1 MQNLKSSSD
10 PKDIENHLKSV
21 DVMELT
27 NRIKRFRNLNFQSIN
42 DNDLR
47 KEILNVLTWDGRFC
61 YCVNSKYHPSELPLF
76 RVRKLS
82 GSKIPIDNFK
92 SLNDMWEPPT
102 SVLTKYGR
110 LNKPKESLLYVAQ
123 DPVTAVKECH
133 IQLGEFYAV
142 IQYIPKENIKL
153 SFIGGDYNYSEHGI
167 TDKHA
172 ILVHEIYNNFLRDEF
187 SRDVGQGTEYLY
199 RISEMIA
206 KDYFDFPPRV
216 IQDAWAYSSIQDK
229 SKYNIC
235 FRPEIAHEI
244 LEVRGAMI
252 CKKDTTDNIIVK
264 CVASYDEEEMKYYHV
279 GSPVQKELFPHI
291 HY

>member
-1 MQNLKSSSD
+1 MIDLKPSNL
-10 PKDIENHLKSV
+10 KDIENHLKSV

-27 NRIKRFRNLNFQSIN
+27 NRIKKFRSLNFKTISDI
-42 DNDLR
+42 DLR
-47 KEILNVLTWDGRFC
+47 NEISNVLTWNGRFC
-61 YCVNSKYHPSELPLF
+61 YCANLRYYPSQLPLF

-92 SLNDMWEPPT
+92 NLNDMWEPPT

-123 DPVTAVKECH
+123 DLVTAIKESR
-133 IQLGEFYAV
+133 IQPGELYAA

-153 SFIGGDYNYSEHGI
+153 SFIGGDYNYSELGI
-167 TDKHA
+167 SDNHA

-229 SKYNIC
+229 SRFNVC

-244 LEVRGAMI
+244 LEVQGAMI
-252 CKKDTTDNIIVK
+252 CEKDITDNIVVK
-264 CVASYDEEEMKYYHV
+264 YIAVYDEKMKYYHI
-279 GSPVQKELFPHI
+279 GSPVQKKLFPHI